1 MLQCSK
7 GRLEAP
13 TEGKAETKQINANKK
28 HGFRRAFVFLCSRIC
43 ITYYIYILSI
53 LIKFVLPDSP
63 LVSPPV
69 ITILSPL
76 QSANSFS
83 ASFFAV

>member
-1 MLQCSK
+1 MLQCSN

-28 HGFRRAFVFLCSRIC
+28 HGFRRAFVFLCMLFL
-43 ITYYIYILSI
+43 YYIYILSI
-53 LIKFVLPDSP
+53 LIRFVLPDSP

-76 QSANSFS
+76 QSENSFS